1 MGRDH
6 SPLAATAALLLLLSL
21 ASAALTSAL
30 PQLCSPGKCSGPGR
44 GPGRAAAARFSRLE
58 LDNLSGS
65 FAGKFLGCADCGK
78 SPDEVCLACPRGTF
92 SATVSA
98 RESCTRCRRCEGKFK
113 YKRECSPTMDAE
125 CACKDG
131 HRCIGKDCSKCVE
144 NCGVGQEPLEEA
156 CQTCPSGTFNNQT
169 NGPCRQWTKCLP
181 DKVLVNGT
189 NRSDVVCEQASETR
203 TPSPISIIVPVHV
216 QGKDLQVVTIG
227 IAVTVAV
234 VVCIMFLLP
243 LYVCFSICDKKK
255 LPAMFKKM
263 KVRPEQATQEEDA
276 CSCRFPEEEQ
286 GDCDDCSK
294 SKLFRDS
301 LVH

>member
-30 PQLCSPGKCSGPGR
+30 PQLCSP
-44 GPGRAAAARFSRLE
+44 
-58 LDNLSGS
+58 
-65 FAGKFLGCADCGK
+65 GKFLGCADCGK

>member
-1 MGRDH
+1 MGRGH
-6 SPLAATAALLLLLSL
+6 SPLVTAALLLLLSL
-21 ASAALTSAL
+21 APAALTPAL
-30 PQLCSPGKCSGPGR
+30 PQLCAP
-44 GPGRAAAARFSRLE
+44 
-58 LDNLSGS
+58 
-65 FAGKFLGCADCGK
+65 GKFLGCADCGK

-92 SATVSA
+92 SATASA

-144 NCGVGQEPLEEA
+144 NCGVGREPLEEA

-189 NRSDVVCEQASETR
+189 NRSDVVCKQASETM
-203 TPSPISIIVPVHV
+203 TPSPISIIVPIHK
-216 QGKDLQVVTIG
+216 QGKDLQVVTVG

-263 KVRPEQATQEEDA
+263 KVTPEQSTQEEDA